1 MDDLEFVR
9 KCVNG
14 DKQSWDEFVERYS
27 RLIYRYIHS
36 VLKIKGAANPARDSV
51 EDLFQDIF
59 VLLSKDNFSKLRTY
73 KGRNGCSLASWL
85 RQVTVNFAIDSLRRS
100 RPAASLDEE
109 LTEDFTLKDLI
120 ADDSVSAKDI
130 LASKEKYGVLL
141 GCIEQLDPEE
151 KYFVELNIN
160 QGIGL
165 EELKGLMRISR
176 GALDMRKSRIIK
188 RLRDCFKNKGFEL
201 DL

>member
-1 MDDLEFVR
+1 MDDFEFVR

-14 DKQSWDEFVERYS
+14 DKQAWDEFVDRYS
-27 RLIYRYIHS
+27 RLIYCYIHS
-36 VLKIKGAANPARDSV
+36 VLKIKGVANPARDSV
-51 EDLFQDIF
+51 DDLFQDIF
-59 VLLSKDNFSKLRTY
+59 VLLNKDNFRKLRTY

-85 RQVTVNFAIDSLRRS
+85 RQVTINFAIDSLRRA
-100 RPAASLDEE
+100 RPAVSLDEE

-130 LASKEKYGVLL
+130 LASKERSRVLF

-151 KYFVELNIN
+151 RYFVELHIN
-160 QGIGL
+160 QGVGL
-165 EELKGLMRISR
+165 EELKGLMGISR
-176 GALDMRKSRIIK
+176 AALDMRKSRIIK

-201 DL
+201 DS